1 MCFLPNK
8 IKDNVTI
15 DAMFLPWSMQLL
27 KATVQLY
34 SLTVKLVQEKPTQWQ
49 ENSKFLQDKSTS
61 KTKERA

>member
-15 DAMFLPWSMQLL
+15 DAMFLPWSMQLS
-27 KATVQLY
+27 KATVRLC
-34 SLTVKLVQEKPTQWQ
+34 SLMVKLAQERPTQWQ

-61 KTKERA
+61 KTKEKA